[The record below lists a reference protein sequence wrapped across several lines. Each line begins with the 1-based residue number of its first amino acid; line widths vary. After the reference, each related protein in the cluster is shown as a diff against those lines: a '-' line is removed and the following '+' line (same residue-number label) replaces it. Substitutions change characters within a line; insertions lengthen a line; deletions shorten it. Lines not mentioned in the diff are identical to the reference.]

1 MRLEVGLINSKISPG
16 GLLVVLVLHGI
27 AIYGLWS
34 YRFIPAPDEAITLM
48 VNLINSPSP
57 EQPKVTRPKPKM
69 PPKPKPV
76 ELPKPRQLVAEKP
89 VVLQDEPQITAL
101 APEPIIET
109 PPLPP
114 QPVQLANEL
123 SVSCPERIP
132 PKYPLISKRRNEQGR
147 VVLQI
152 VLDEEGRV
160 ELVEIKS
167 PSGFTRLDTAAVNAV
182 KKWRCKPA
190 MQNNVA
196 VPAIALQP
204 FVFILEGR

>member
-1 MRLEVGLINSKISPG
+1 MISEGGLIKSKISLV

-34 YRFIPAPDEAITLM
+34 YRFIPTPDEAITLM
-48 VNLINSPSP
+48 VNLIDPPSS
-57 EQPKVTRPKPKM
+57 EQPKVARPKPKM
-69 PPKPKPV
+69 PPKPKPI
-76 ELPKPRQLVAEKP
+76 ELPKPQPLVVEKP
-89 VVLQDEPQITAL
+89 VLLPDESQTPAL
-101 APEPIIET
+101 PPEPIIEV

-114 QPVQLANEL
+114 QPMQLVNEL

-132 PKYPLISKRRNEQGR
+132 PKYPLISKRRDEQGR
-147 VVLQI
+147 VVLR
-152 VLDEEGRV
+152 VALDEEGRV
-160 ELVEIKS
+160 GQVQIKTS
-167 PSGFTRLDTAAVNAV
+167 SGFARLDTAAVNAV

-190 MQNNVA
+190 MQNGFA